1 MAERKETPDILSEIL
16 SAKPAEL
23 PALQPEQGGTQP
35 AKAPPTEK
43 AKPAATT
50 KPKTRRT
57 TARAAPKASG
67 WEYRLA
73 SFQNYHGW
81 RLRYED
87 GEEVAD
93 WLEAPLMHEYLAQM
107 AEQGWELAAATSGE
121 AMFGTSD
128 KQQLYFKRA
137 R

>member
-16 SAKPAEL
+16 ANKPVDAPGMPSPARKKQRESPPAEAATPAAAAKPKSRRQPTKTSAK
-23 PALQPEQGGTQP
+23 
-35 AKAPPTEK
+35 
-43 AKPAATT
+43 AA
-50 KPKTRRT
+50 
-57 TARAAPKASG
+57 G

-73 SFQNYHGW
+73 SFQEYHGW

-87 GEEVAD
+87 GVEAAD
-93 WLEAPLMHEYLAQM
+93 WLESPLMHEYLAQM

-121 AMFGTSD
+121 AMYGASD
-128 KQQLYFKRA
+128 KQQLYFKRP

>member
-16 SAKPAEL
+16 ANKPADAPGMPS
-23 PALQPEQGGTQP
+23 PARKKQRESPP
-35 AKAPPTEK
+35 AEAETPAAQSRTRR
-43 AKPAATT
+43 ASSKPAS
-50 KPKTRRT
+50 K
-57 TARAAPKASG
+57 AAG

-73 SFQNYHGW
+73 SFQEYHGW

-93 WLEAPLMHEYLAQM
+93 WLESPLMHEYLAQM

-128 KQQLYFKRA
+128 KQQLYFKRL